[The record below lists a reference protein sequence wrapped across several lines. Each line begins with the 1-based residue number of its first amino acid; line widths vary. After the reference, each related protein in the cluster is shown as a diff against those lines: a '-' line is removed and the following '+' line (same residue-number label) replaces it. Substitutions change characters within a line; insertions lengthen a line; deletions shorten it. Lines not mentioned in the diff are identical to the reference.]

1 MTRKSLCFLTLALT
15 VWMGMNVDG
24 CDAIGPGTSI
34 DGRTPPALLAE
45 YIDASA
51 RRMRF
56 DVDLRNYP
64 DAVRISW
71 EFGDGSGLSAR
82 AISSNKVVSHQFAN
96 DGTYTVRAFLFSE
109 GDPVFEE
116 PAALLAIA
124 ELPVTVAADNRPPV
138 ARFTNTDVLGDDDN
152 SVSLTKRFNAASSD
166 DPDGAIASFA
176 WEFGDGTTD
185 TGVTVDHQFPRAG
198 RYPVRLTVTDDDG
211 ATATSSSIVLV
222 SSTPGVSFIA
232 TEDANNRLR
241 FNFVGEGTLDG
252 EEASNQLTFT
262 WDFGD
267 GSDEEQGVSVSH
279 LYAVPDN
286 YTVTLTVRDTLG
298 NTATSSQVVD
308 VTGSEPFVRSTDAEI
323 GEVDS
328 IVSDVSIDGE
338 NFEDG
343 AVATLVQG
351 SNRIEA
357 TTTTF
362 VSVTN
367 LLATFDLNGAALGEY
382 TIEVANPDGNTA
394 TLASGIRVVTPDR
407 VRLTTSLGE
416 IVIDL
421 VEDAPITTENF
432 LQYVED
438 DFYDGTI
445 FHRVVPDFVV
455 QGGGFLPGM
464 VPQEGLRDPIMN
476 EFSPDRSNLR
486 GTLAMAK
493 LGGDPDSATSQFFFN
508 LDDNSENLDNQ
519 NGGFTVFAEVV
530 EGLDIVDAIAA
541 VELNGEMPV
550 EDVLLIRAERE

>member
-1 MTRKSLCFLTLALT
+1 MTRKSLGFLTLALT

-45 YIDASA
+45 YIDAPA

-56 DVDLRNYP
+56 DIDLRGYP

-82 AISSNKVVSHQFAN
+82 AISTNKVVSHQFAN

-109 GDPVFEE
+109 GDPILEE

-124 ELPVTVAADNRPPV
+124 ELPVTVAADNRPPT
-138 ARFTNTDVLGDDDN
+138 ARFTSTDVLDDDDN
-152 SVSLTKRFNAASSD
+152 PVSLTKRFNAASSN
-166 DPDGAIASFA
+166 DPDGTIASFA
-176 WEFGDGTTD
+176 WEFGDDATD
-185 TGVTVDHQFPRAG
+185 TGITVDHQFPRAG

-211 ATATSSSIVLV
+211 AVATASLIVLV
-222 SSTPGVSFIA
+222 ASTPGVSFTA

-252 EEASNQLTFT
+252 EEAPNQLTFT

-308 VTGSEPFVRSTDAEI
+308 VTGSEPFVRSADAEI

-362 VSVTN
+362 VSMTN

-445 FHRVVPDFVV
+445 FHRVVPGFVV

-508 LDDNSENLDNQ
+508 LDDNSDNLDNQ
-519 NGGFTVFAEVV
+519 NGGFTVFAEVI

-550 EDVLLIRAERE
+550 EDVFLIRAERE

>member
-1 MTRKSLCFLTLALT
+1 MTRKSLALLGLALT
-15 VWMGMNVDG
+15 VWMGMNVEG

-71 EFGDGSGLSAR
+71 EFGDGSALNAR
-82 AISSNKVVSHQFAN
+82 SISTQKVVSHQFAN
-96 DGTYTVRAFLFSE
+96 DGTFTVRAYLFSA
-109 GDPVFEE
+109 GDPVLEE
-116 PAALLAIA
+116 PASLLGIA
-124 ELPVTVAADNRPPV
+124 ELPVSVAANNRAPT
-138 ARFTNTDVLGDDDN
+138 ARFTSTDVVGDDDN
-152 SVSLTKRFNAASSD
+152 PISLTKRFNAASSS
-166 DPDGAIASFA
+166 DPDGTIASYE
-176 WEFGDGTTD
+176 WEFGDGATD
-185 TGVTVDHQFPRAG
+185 TGVSVDHEYARAG
-198 RYPVRLTVTDDDG
+198 RYPVRLTVTDNDG
-211 ATATSSSIVLV
+211 ETASFSLIVLV
-222 SSTPGVSFIA
+222 NSTPGVSFTA
-232 TEDANNRLR
+232 TEDSNNRLR

-252 EEASNQLTFT
+252 EEAADQLTFT

-279 LYAVPDN
+279 LYAVPDD
-286 YTVTLTVRDTLG
+286 YTVTLTVRDSLG
-298 NTATSSQVVD
+298 NSATANQVVD
-308 VTGSEPFVRSTDAEI
+308 VTGSEPFVRSSDTEI

-328 IVSDVSIDGE
+328 VVTDVAIEGE

-343 AVATLVQG
+343 ATATLVQG
-351 SNRIEA
+351 STRIEA

-362 VSVTN
+362 ISTTS
-367 LLATFDLNGAALGEY
+367 LLATFDLSGAALGTY
-382 TIEVANPDGNTA
+382 MIEISNPDGNTA
-394 TLASGIRVVTPDR
+394 TLTSGIRVVTDNR
-407 VRLTTSLGE
+407 VRITTSLGE
-416 IVIDL
+416 IVVEL
-421 VEDAPITTENF
+421 VDDAPITTENF

-464 VPQEGLRDPIMN
+464 TMQDGIRDPIMN
-476 EFSPDRSNLR
+476 EFSADRSNLR
-486 GTLAMAK
+486 GTVAMAK

-530 EGLDIVDAIAA
+530 EGLDVVDAISE
-541 VELNGEMPV
+541 VDLNGEVPV
-550 EDVLLIRAERE
+550 DDVLLINAERI